1 MTNEIFVIHLLESFD
16 VYSICLLLSCII
28 YYFLY
33 RGVLGSIFDP
43 LTLQV
48 AGSMFGF
55 SVVLFLYF
63 KDLISYYYFTNYLLT
78 QSAFFLGFFIIKQR
92 SLINVDYPQVKIKN
106 DLLITETCF
115 VVFATLNIVL
125 QFISYALVGIPMF
138 KESRLETYMEGGGIG
153 LIGRLLSGL
162 VILGLFTGIV
172 TFFKTKKKSFK
183 IGIIIYSAVTAI
195 FFFLSGSRSSFITF
209 FLILFFYK
217 AMSNEKKKESKNKN
231 VYWLAAI
238 TGVAILIMYLK
249 ADSLLDA
256 SSDFLKR
263 IVGFGDVYWAAYP
276 ENNLDKIQ
284 PANPFYAIFGD
295 LLASYRIVAWDQI
308 PKAIGLQLFNIN
320 YPYWDVTFGSNARHN
335 VFGLVYFGYIG
346 SIFFSF
352 FVGLLLGGFRMWG
365 FKKMR
370 NTGVLG
376 MIYCILYMR
385 IASIET
391 DIGYVISEL
400 NSLLMTFV
408 LVIPIVLIFYNK
420 KQTHE

>member
-1 MTNEIFVIHLLESFD
+1 MTNETFIIHLLESFD
-16 VYSICLLLSCII
+16 VYSICFLLSCLV
-28 YYFLY
+28 YYLLY

-48 AGSMFGF
+48 IGSMFGF

-63 KDLISYYYFTNYLLT
+63 KDLISYYYFTNYLFT
-78 QSAFFLGFFIIKQR
+78 QSAFFLGFFLIKQR
-92 SLINVDYPQVKIKN
+92 SLINVNYPLLRIKN

-115 VVFATLNIVL
+115 VVFATLNVAFQL
-125 QFISYALVGIPMF
+125 ISYALVGIPMF

-153 LIGRLLSGL
+153 LIGRLLSSL
-162 VILGLFTGIV
+162 VVLGLFTGIV
-172 TFFKTKKKSFK
+172 TFFKTKKKSLK
-183 IGIIIYSAVTAI
+183 IGIIIYTALTAI
-195 FFFLSGSRSSFITF
+195 FFLLSGSRSSFITF

-217 AMSNEKKKESKNKN
+217 AMSNQEKKESDNKN
-231 VYWLAAI
+231 LYWLI
-238 TGVAILIMYLK
+238 GIVGVAIFIMYLK

-263 IVGFGDVYWAAYP
+263 IVGFGDVYWAGYP
-276 ENNLDKIQ
+276 ENNLDKIE

-295 LLASYRIVAWDQI
+295 LLASYRIVSWDQI

-335 VFGLVYFGYIG
+335 VFGLVYFGYLG

-352 FVGLLLGGFRMWG
+352 FVGLFLGVFRMWG

-370 NTGVLG
+370 NTGVIG
-376 MIYCILYMR
+376 MMYCVLYMR

-391 DIGYVISEL
+391 DIGFVISEL
-400 NSLLMTFV
+400 NSLLMTF
-408 LVIPIVLIFYNK
+408 IVVTPLTLMLYNFRQK
-420 KQTHE
+420 YE